1 MTVDLL
7 GIRHHGPGSARS
19 VLAALDELQPDAVL
33 VELPADC
40 QAALGWFGDAG
51 LRPPVALLG
60 WVLDEPRRAAF
71 LPFAEFSPE
80 WGACRWATEDGRV
93 SLKVPS
99 GSLST
104 AEAISVV
111 TSGLALAAHF
121 GDGALGAGDVAAG
134 ILGAVVKDPVHD
146 DVAWREY
153 LEGVVRDR
161 PGWEEFYEAC
171 RDLG

>member
-1 MTVDLL
+1 VQRRVEQL
-7 GIRHHGPGSARS
+7 G
-19 VLAALDELQPDAVL
+19 AAL
-33 VELPADC
+33 ELPPVPTADEEIRRVVTV
-40 QAALGWFGDAG
+40 FRE
-51 LRPPVALLG
+51 LRSG
-60 WVLDEPRRAAF
+60 
-71 LPFAEFSPE
+71 
-80 WGACRWATEDGRV
+80 ATEDGRV

-111 TSGLALAAHF
+111 TNGLALAAHF
-121 GDGALGAGDVAAG
+121 GDGKLGPSDVAAG
-134 ILGAVVKDPVHD
+134 ILGAVIKDPVHD

-161 PGWEEFYEAC
+161 EGWGEFYDAC